1 MDSEPLT
8 ELELGYLIDMAF
20 AEIGCFDV
28 IGHGDTNISDLVK
41 LRMLLLLLV
50 LRWKRPIAWR
60 LVSGVML
67 KHGIA
72 ITVSEYQRERRRLR
86 PKLRAYKH
94 SYHLHGEGIL
104 PILARI

>member
-1 MDSEPLT
+1 MDSEPLYK
-8 ELELGYLIDMAF
+8 LELGYLIDMAF

-28 IGHGDTNISDLVK
+28 IGQGDTSSSKFVK

-50 LRWKRPIAWR
+50 LRWQRPFAWR
-60 LVSGVML
+60 LVYGVMSR
-67 KHGIA
+67 HGIE
-72 ITVSEYQRERRRLR
+72 ITASEYQRERRRLR
-86 PKLRAYKH
+86 PKLSAYKH